1 MMQDGAESAEMVE
14 KEAKRL
20 EVLKRRQER
29 ELNQLVQ
36 YELMRKA
43 LQVSTASGAQLAA
56 NDMLCCQG
64 ATLSHQCCSLSI
76 TLVYAIP
83 QCFPSVDEGQAC
95 LHRWPLCKA
104 GNAPLGVVCDTPG
117 ARPSH
122 NQGGECKHGR
132 MMQQHHL

>member
-43 LQVSTASGAQLAA
+43 LQVSTASGARSVASDCCVAGAPLCRTDAAVQAEPEFAISYDCLLA
-56 NDMLCCQG
+56 
-64 ATLSHQCCSLSI
+64 
-76 TLVYAIP
+76 
-83 QCFPSVDEGQAC
+83 DEGQAC
-95 LHRWPLCKA
+95 SYRWLSYKA
-104 GNAPLGVVCDTPG
+104 GNGTMVVPDLG
-117 ARPSH
+117 
-122 NQGGECKHGR
+122 
-132 MMQQHHL
+132 